1 MLGAKLHGGVNNCAR
16 QFTVASLP
24 DTYILT
30 KKLCRVLK
38 QPMKKGN
45 PRRLLLP
52 LIALS
57 FLTFSPDFASAERVR
72 LALPS
77 RSMGYLPLFVAMHR
91 GFLKDENIDI
101 ELPAMLP
108 NIAHNALLSGE
119 VEYHGV
125 ADSALRLAA
134 KGAPLKTIFFSA
146 RLPNYF
152 LMAKPNI
159 KSVSELRGKLVAVSR
174 FGGTTDLAARVAL
187 QSHGLDPQ
195 KDVVLIMIGLGNTRN
210 AALVAGSVDANI
222 ANPPDNSM
230 LKQKGFRELL
240 FLGDAIEFP
249 SNGFTTTERR
259 LAENRDQV
267 KRLLRAFYRGLL
279 SARDQA
285 EETIKIVEREWKLDP
300 AMARDSYVS
309 IMKAATRD
317 GSSSDA
323 GLRVHL
329 KLIQESDKTVGDV
342 PLNKIVDFRVLEEV
356 RREVAR

>member
-1 MLGAKLHGGVNNCAR
+1 MTRRFLHSLNGIL
-16 QFTVASLP
+16 TVA
-24 DTYILT
+24 LT
-30 KKLCRVLK
+30 VLATT
-38 QPMKKGN
+38 N
-45 PRRLLLP
+45 
-52 LIALS
+52 
-57 FLTFSPDFASAERVR
+57 FAAAEKIR

-77 RSMGYLPLFVAMHR
+77 RSMGYLPMFIALQR
-91 GFLKDENIDI
+91 GFLKDENLDL

-134 KGAPLKTIFFSA
+134 KGAPLKSIFFSA

-152 LMAKPNI
+152 LMAKPTI

-187 QSHGLDPQ
+187 QANGLDPH

-210 AALVAGSVDANI
+210 AALMAGSVDANI

-230 LKQKGFRELL
+230 LKQKGFRDLL
-240 FLGDAIEFP
+240 FLGDAMEFP

-279 SARDQA
+279 FSRDNP
-285 EETIKIVEREWKLDP
+285 EESIKIVEREWKLDP
-300 AMARDSYVS
+300 AMARDSYRS
-309 IMKAATRD
+309 IMKAASRD
-317 GSSSDA
+317 GASSDA
-323 GLRVHL
+323 GLKVHI
-329 KLIQESDKTVGDV
+329 KLIQNSDKSIADI
-342 PLNKIVDFRVLEEV
+342 PLNKIVDFRILEEV
-356 RREVAR
+356 RREISR

>member
-1 MLGAKLHGGVNNCAR
+1 MTCKFLH
-16 QFTVASLP
+16 SLNG
-24 DTYILT
+24 ILT
-30 KKLCRVLK
+30 
-38 QPMKKGN
+38 
-45 PRRLLLP
+45 
-52 LIALS
+52 IALTI
-57 FLTFSPDFASAERVR
+57 LATANFAGAEKVR

-77 RSMGYLPLFVAMHR
+77 RSMGYLPMFIALHH
-91 GFLKDENIDI
+91 GFLKDENIEL

-134 KGAPLKTIFFSA
+134 KGAPLKSIFFSA

-159 KSVSELRGKLVAVSR
+159 KSVSELRGKMVAVSR

-187 QSHGLDPQ
+187 QANGLDPQ

-210 AALVAGSVDANI
+210 AALMAGSVDANI

-230 LKQKGFRELL
+230 LKQRGFRELL
-240 FLGDAIEFP
+240 FLGDAMEFP

-259 LAENRDQV
+259 LTEHRDQV

-279 SARDQA
+279 FSRDNP
-285 EETIKIVEREWKLDP
+285 EESIKIVEREWKLDP
-300 AMARDSYVS
+300 AMARDSYQS
-309 IMKAATRD
+309 IMKAASRD
-317 GSSSDA
+317 GAASEA
-323 GLRVHL
+323 GLKVHI
-329 KLIQESDKTVGDV
+329 KLIQNSDKTIGDIA
-342 PLNKIVDFRVLEEV
+342 LSKIVDFRVLEEV
-356 RREVAR
+356 RREIGR

>member
-1 MLGAKLHGGVNNCAR
+1 MTHKFIRGRN
-16 QFTVASLP
+16 T
-24 DTYILT
+24 ILI
-30 KKLCRVLK
+30 LVMAILA
-38 QPMKKGN
+38 MAN
-45 PRRLLLP
+45 L
-52 LIALS
+52 A
-57 FLTFSPDFASAERVR
+57 AAEKIR

-77 RSMGYLPLFVAMHR
+77 RSMGYLPMFIALHR
-91 GFLKDENIDI
+91 GYLRDENIDL

-134 KGAPLKTIFFSA
+134 KGAPLKSIFFSA

-152 LMAKPNI
+152 LMSKPAI
-159 KSVSELRGKLVAVSR
+159 KSVSELRGKMVAVSR

-187 QSHGLDPQ
+187 QANGLDPH

-210 AALVAGSVDANI
+210 AALMAGSVDANI

-240 FLGDAIEFP
+240 FLGDAMEFP

-259 LAENRDQV
+259 LTENRDQV

-279 SARDQA
+279 FSRDNP
-285 EETIKIVEREWKLDP
+285 EESIKIVEREWKLDP
-300 AMARDSYVS
+300 AMARDSYQS
-309 IMKAATRD
+309 IMKAASRD
-317 GSSSDA
+317 GASSEA
-323 GLRVHL
+323 GLKVHL
-329 KLIQESDKTVGDV
+329 KLIQESDKSIGTIA
-342 PLNKIVDFRVLEEV
+342 LNKVVDFRVLEEV
-356 RREVAR
+356 RRENSR

>member
-1 MLGAKLHGGVNNCAR
+1 
-16 QFTVASLP
+16 
-24 DTYILT
+24 
-30 KKLCRVLK
+30 
-38 QPMKKGN
+38 MKKGN
-45 PRRLLLP
+45 PRGWILTI
-52 LIALS
+52 IALV
-57 FLTFSPDFASAERVR
+57 FITAVPDFAAAERVK

-77 RSMGYLPLFVAMHR
+77 RSMGYLPLFVALHR

-152 LMAKPNI
+152 LMAQPNI
-159 KSVSELRGKLVAVSR
+159 HSVADLRGKLVAVSR
-174 FGGTTDLAARVAL
+174 FGSTTDLAARVAL
-187 QSHGLDPQ
+187 QSHGLDPK
-195 KDVVLIMIGLGNTRN
+195 KDVILIMIGLGNTRN
-210 AALVAGSVDANI
+210 AALMAGSVDANI

-259 LAENRDQV
+259 LAENRGQV
-267 KRLLRAFYRGLL
+267 KRLLRAFYRGLMF
-279 SARDQA
+279 ARDHA
-285 EETIKIVEREWKLDP
+285 EDTIGIVEREWKLEP

-309 IMKAATRD
+309 IMRATTRN
-317 GSSSDA
+317 GSASDA
-323 GLRVHL
+323 GLKVHL
-329 KLIQESDKTVGDV
+329 KLIQESDKSIGDV
-342 PLNKIVDFRVLEEV
+342 PLNKIVDFRILEEV
-356 RREVAR
+356 RREASR

>member
-1 MLGAKLHGGVNNCAR
+1 MKIIPHHCL
-16 QFTVASLP
+16 SLIV
-24 DTYILT
+24 IL
-30 KKLCRVLK
+30 LAV
-38 QPMKKGN
+38 
-45 PRRLLLP
+45 
-52 LIALS
+52 
-57 FLTFSPDFASAERVR
+57 FSAVPQYASAEKVR

-77 RSMGYLPLFVAMHR
+77 RSMGYLPMFVALHR
-91 GFLKDENIDI
+91 GFLKDESLDL

-134 KGAPLKTIFFSA
+134 KGAPLKTIFFGA

-159 KSVSELRGKLVAVSR
+159 KSVSELRGKYVAVSR

-187 QSHGLDPQ
+187 QSNGLDPQ

-210 AALVAGSVDANI
+210 AALMAGSVDANI

-249 SNGFTTTERR
+249 SNGFSTTERR

-279 SARDQA
+279 FSRDNA
-285 EETIKIVEREWKLDP
+285 EETVKIVEREWKLDG
-300 AMARDSYVS
+300 ATARDSYLS
-309 IMKAATRD
+309 IMKAASRD
-317 GSSSDA
+317 GAASDA
-323 GLRVHL
+323 GLRVHV
-329 KLIQESDKTVGDV
+329 KLMQQADKSIGDV
-342 PLNKIVDFRVLEEV
+342 ALSRMVDFRVLEEV
-356 RREVAR
+356 RREVTR

>member
-1 MLGAKLHGGVNNCAR
+1 MTSLAHRIWLLILLVSTVVIAAPRFAGAEK
-16 QFTVASLP
+16 
-24 DTYILT
+24 I
-30 KKLCRVLK
+30 
-38 QPMKKGN
+38 
-45 PRRLLLP
+45 
-52 LIALS
+52 
-57 FLTFSPDFASAERVR
+57 R

-77 RSMGYLPLFVAMHR
+77 RSMGYLPLFVALHR
-91 GFLKDENIDI
+91 GYLKDENLDV

-134 KGAPLKTIFFSA
+134 KGAPLKSIFFSA

-152 LMAKPNI
+152 LMAKPHF
-159 KSVSELRGKLVAVSR
+159 KSVAELRGKYIAVSR

-187 QSHGLDPQ
+187 QSNGLDPQ

-210 AALVAGSVDANI
+210 AALMAGSVDANI

-249 SNGFTTTERR
+249 SNGFSTTERR

-279 SARDQA
+279 FSRDNA
-285 EETIKIVEREWKLDP
+285 EETTKIVEREWKLD
-300 AMARDSYVS
+300 ATMARDSYLS
-309 IMKAATRD
+309 IMKAASRD
-317 GSSSDA
+317 GASSEA
-323 GLRVHL
+323 GLRVHV
-329 KLIQESDKTVGDV
+329 KLMQQADKSIGEVA
-342 PLNKIVDFRVLEEV
+342 LNRMVDFRLLEEV
-356 RREVAR
+356 RREVSR

>member
-1 MLGAKLHGGVNNCAR
+1 MKIIPHRCL
-16 QFTVASLP
+16 SL
-24 DTYILT
+24 ILI
-30 KKLCRVLK
+30 VLAVF
-38 QPMKKGN
+38 
-45 PRRLLLP
+45 
-52 LIALS
+52 IAVPQYA
-57 FLTFSPDFASAERVR
+57 TAEKVR

-77 RSMGYLPLFVAMHR
+77 RSMGYLPMFVAVHR
-91 GFLKDENIDI
+91 GFLKDENLDV

-134 KGAPLKTIFFSA
+134 KGAPLKTIFFGA

-152 LMAKPNI
+152 LMAKPNV
-159 KSVSELRGKLVAVSR
+159 KSVAELRGKYVAVSR

-187 QSHGLDPQ
+187 QANGLDPQ

-210 AALVAGSVDANI
+210 AALMAGSVDANI

-249 SNGFTTTERR
+249 SNGFSTTERR
-259 LAENRDQV
+259 LADNRDQV

-279 SARDQA
+279 FSRDNA
-285 EETIKIVEREWKLDP
+285 EETVKIVEREWKLDGTT
-300 AMARDSYVS
+300 ARDSYMS
-309 IMKAATRD
+309 IMKAASRD
-317 GSSSDA
+317 GASSDA
-323 GLRVHL
+323 GLRVHV
-329 KLIQESDKTVGDV
+329 KLMQQSDKSIGDV
-342 PLNKIVDFRVLEEV
+342 ALNRMVDFRVLEEV
-356 RREVAR
+356 RREATR

>member
-1 MLGAKLHGGVNNCAR
+1 MTRRFLHSLNGIL
-16 QFTVASLP
+16 TVA
-24 DTYILT
+24 LT
-30 KKLCRVLK
+30 VLATT
-38 QPMKKGN
+38 N
-45 PRRLLLP
+45 
-52 LIALS
+52 
-57 FLTFSPDFASAERVR
+57 FAAAEKIR

-77 RSMGYLPLFVAMHR
+77 RSMGYLPMFIALQR
-91 GFLKDENIDI
+91 GFLKDENLDL

-134 KGAPLKTIFFSA
+134 KGAPLKSIFFSA

-152 LMAKPNI
+152 LMAKPTI

-187 QSHGLDPQ
+187 QANGLDPH

-210 AALVAGSVDANI
+210 AALMAGSVDANI

-240 FLGDAIEFP
+240 FLGDAMEFP
-249 SNGFTTTERR
+249 SNGFATTERR

-279 SARDQA
+279 FSRDNP
-285 EETIKIVEREWKLDP
+285 EESIKIVEREWKLDP
-300 AMARDSYVS
+300 AMARDSYRS
-309 IMKAATRD
+309 IMKAASRD
-317 GSSSDA
+317 GASSDA
-323 GLRVHL
+323 GLKVHI
-329 KLIQESDKTVGDV
+329 KLIQNSDKSIADI
-342 PLNKIVDFRVLEEV
+342 PLNKIVDFRILEEV
-356 RREVAR
+356 RREISR

>member
-1 MLGAKLHGGVNNCAR
+1 MTCKFLHSLNGILIIGL
-16 QFTVASLP
+16 TVLA
-24 DTYILT
+24 TT
-30 KKLCRVLK
+30 
-38 QPMKKGN
+38 N
-45 PRRLLLP
+45 
-52 LIALS
+52 
-57 FLTFSPDFASAERVR
+57 FAAAEKIR

-77 RSMGYLPLFVAMHR
+77 RSMGYLPMFIALHR
-91 GFLKDENIDI
+91 GFLKDENLDL

-134 KGAPLKTIFFSA
+134 KGAPLKSIFFSA

-152 LMAKPNI
+152 LMAKPSI
-159 KSVSELRGKLVAVSR
+159 KSVSDLRGKLVAVSR

-187 QSHGLDPQ
+187 QANGLDPH

-210 AALVAGSVDANI
+210 AALMAGSVDANI

-240 FLGDAIEFP
+240 FLGDAMEFP

-259 LAENRDQV
+259 LTENRDQV

-279 SARDQA
+279 FSRENP
-285 EETIKIVEREWKLDP
+285 EESIKIVEREWKLEP
-300 AMARDSYVS
+300 AMARDSYQS
-309 IMKAATRD
+309 IMKAASRD
-317 GSSSDA
+317 GASSDA
-323 GLRVHL
+323 GLKVHI
-329 KLIQESDKTVGDV
+329 KLIQNSDKSIGDV
-342 PLNKIVDFRVLEEV
+342 ALSKIVDFRILEEV
-356 RREVAR
+356 RREIGR

>member
-1 MLGAKLHGGVNNCAR
+1 
-16 QFTVASLP
+16 
-24 DTYILT
+24 
-30 KKLCRVLK
+30 
-38 QPMKKGN
+38 
-45 PRRLLLP
+45 
-52 LIALS
+52 
-57 FLTFSPDFASAERVR
+57 
-72 LALPS
+72 
-77 RSMGYLPLFVAMHR
+77 
-91 GFLKDENIDI
+91 
-101 ELPAMLP
+101 
-108 NIAHNALLSGE
+108 
-119 VEYHGV
+119 
-125 ADSALRLAA
+125 
-134 KGAPLKTIFFSA
+134 
-146 RLPNYF
+146 
-152 LMAKPNI
+152 
-159 KSVSELRGKLVAVSR
+159 
-174 FGGTTDLAARVAL
+174 LAARVAL

>member
-1 MLGAKLHGGVNNCAR
+1 MTCRFIH
-16 QFTVASLP
+16 SLNG
-24 DTYILT
+24 ILT
-30 KKLCRVLK
+30 
-38 QPMKKGN
+38 
-45 PRRLLLP
+45 
-52 LIALS
+52 IALT
-57 FLTFSPDFASAERVR
+57 LLATANFAAAEKIR
-72 LALPS
+72 LAMPS
-77 RSMGYLPLFVAMHR
+77 RSMGYLPMFIALHR
-91 GFLKDENIDI
+91 GFLKDENLDL

-134 KGAPLKTIFFSA
+134 KGAPLKSIFFSA

-152 LMAKPNI
+152 LMAKPTI
-159 KSVSELRGKLVAVSR
+159 KSVSELRGKMVAVSR

-187 QSHGLDPQ
+187 QANGLDPQ

-259 LAENRDQV
+259 LTENRDQV

-279 SARDQA
+279 FSRDHP
-285 EETIKIVEREWKLDP
+285 EESIKIVEREWKLDP
-300 AMARDSYVS
+300 AMARDSFQS
-309 IMKAATRD
+309 IMKAASRD
-317 GSSSDA
+317 GAASDL
-323 GLRVHL
+323 GLKVHI
-329 KLIQESDKTVGDV
+329 KLIQDSDKSIGDV
-342 PLNKIVDFRVLEEV
+342 ALSKIVDFRVLEEV
-356 RREVAR
+356 RREISR

>member
-1 MLGAKLHGGVNNCAR
+1 MK
-16 QFTVASLP
+16 
-24 DTYILT
+24 T
-30 KKLCRVLK
+30 KH
-38 QPMKKGN
+38 
-45 PRRLLLP
+45 RLYWLVIP
-52 LIALS
+52 IALS
-57 FLTFSPDFASAERVR
+57 IAPSAPKWAEAEKIR

-77 RSMGYLPLFVAMHR
+77 RSMGYLPLFVAMHH

-108 NIAHNALLSGE
+108 NIAHNALLNGE

-152 LMAKPNI
+152 LMARPNI
-159 KSVSELRGKLVAVSR
+159 KSVAELRGKFVAVSR

-187 QSHGLDPQ
+187 QSHGLDPS

-210 AALVAGSVDANI
+210 AALMAGSVDANI

-249 SNGFTTTERR
+249 SNGFTTTDRR
-259 LAENRDQV
+259 LAENREQV
-267 KRLLRAFYRGLL
+267 KRLLRALYRGLL
-279 SARDQA
+279 FSRDNP
-285 EETIKIVEREWKLDP
+285 EETIKIIEREWKLEP
-300 AMARDSYVS
+300 AMARDSYIS

-317 GSSSDA
+317 GSASDA

-329 KLIQESDKTVGDV
+329 KLIQESDKTVGNV
-342 PLNKIVDFRVLEEV
+342 ALSKIVDFRVLEEV
-356 RREVAR
+356 RRETIR

>member
-1 MLGAKLHGGVNNCAR
+1 MKSKHRLDGLLIPIALFVALAAPNCAE
-16 QFTVASLP
+16 
-24 DTYILT
+24 
-30 KKLCRVLK
+30 
-38 QPMKKGN
+38 
-45 PRRLLLP
+45 
-52 LIALS
+52 
-57 FLTFSPDFASAERVR
+57 AEKIR

-77 RSMGYLPLFVAMHR
+77 RSMGYLPLFVAMHH

-108 NIAHNALLSGE
+108 NIAHNALLNGE

-152 LMAKPNI
+152 LMARPNI
-159 KSVSELRGKLVAVSR
+159 KSVAELRGKFVAVSR

-187 QSHGLDPQ
+187 QSQGLDPK

-210 AALVAGSVDANI
+210 AALMAGSVDANI

-249 SNGFTTTERR
+249 SNGFTTTDRR
-259 LAENRDQV
+259 LAENREQV
-267 KRLLRAFYRGLL
+267 KRLLRALYRGLL
-279 SARDQA
+279 FSRDHP
-285 EETIKIVEREWKLDP
+285 EETIKIVEREWKLEP
-300 AMARDSYVS
+300 AMARDSYLS

-317 GSSSDA
+317 GSSSEA

-329 KLIQESDKTVGDV
+329 KLIQESDKSVGDV
-342 PLNKIVDFRVLEEV
+342 PLSKIVDFRVLEEV
-356 RREVAR
+356 RRETIR

>member
-1 MLGAKLHGGVNNCAR
+1 MKIINRLSLTA
-16 QFTVASLP
+16 VA
-24 DTYILT
+24 LT
-30 KKLCRVLK
+30 A
-38 QPMKKGN
+38 
-45 PRRLLLP
+45 LLL
-52 LIALS
+52 S
-57 FLTFSPDFASAERVR
+57 TDFAGAEKIR

-77 RSMGYLPLFVAMHR
+77 RSMGYLPMFVAMHR
-91 GFLKDENIDI
+91 GFLKDENLDI

-108 NIAHNALLSGE
+108 NIAQNALLGGE
-119 VEYHGV
+119 VEYNGV

-134 KGAPLKTIFFSA
+134 KGAPLKSIFFSA

-159 KSVSELRGKLVAVSR
+159 KSVAELRGKLVAVSR

-187 QSHGLDPQ
+187 QSQGLDPQ

-210 AALVAGSVDANI
+210 AALMAGSVDANI
-222 ANPPDNSM
+222 ANPPDNTM

-267 KRLLRAFYRGLL
+267 KRLMRAFYRGLL
-279 SARDQA
+279 FSRDNA
-285 EETIKIVEREWKLDP
+285 EETVKIVEREWKLDP
-300 AMARDSYVS
+300 ATARDSYVS
-309 IMKAATRD
+309 IMKAASRD
-317 GSSSDA
+317 GAASDA
-323 GLRVHL
+323 GLKVHI
-329 KLIQESDKTVGDV
+329 KLIQQAEKNLGDV

-356 RREVAR
+356 RREATR